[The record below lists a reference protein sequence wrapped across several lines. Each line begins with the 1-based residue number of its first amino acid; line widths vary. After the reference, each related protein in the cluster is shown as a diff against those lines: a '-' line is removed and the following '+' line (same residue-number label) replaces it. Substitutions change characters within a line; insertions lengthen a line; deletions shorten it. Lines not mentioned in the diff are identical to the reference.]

1 MKAEEFLKELEYL
14 LQDIPEEEKGDAIA
28 YYQDYFQEAGEEH
41 EQDVI
46 QELGSPERVA
56 AMIRAELGGNLEEG
70 GAFTDSGYQDE
81 RFRDPRYQVAERR
94 ELPDIREKI
103 SGEEKEADGSW
114 KTERADGS
122 WKDRLHRAGDCFRRS
137 GERFRR
143 GEGQARR
150 ADTRQGRL
158 LRVILLLAVLCV
170 ASPVLLGLGGTAAA
184 AAAGIGCLVIVAVVL
199 IGVVT
204 VAACIGAAAVL
215 VLGFGMLFTSGWS
228 GVLVIG
234 CGVFLLGLALF
245 GIALSVL
252 VYGTLIPGCIR
263 SVVDWIGGLLHR
275 GRRTRT

>member
-1 MKAEEFLKELEYL
+1 MKAAEFLKELEYL

-28 YYQDYFQEAGEEH
+28 YYRDYFQEAGEDH

-46 QELGSPERVA
+46 RELGSPERVA

-94 ELPDIREKI
+94 ELPDTREETVHASEG
-103 SGEEKEADGSW
+103 SG
-114 KTERADGS
+114 GS
-122 WKDRLHRAGDCFRRS
+122 WKDRFRRA

-143 GEGQARR
+143 GERQGRR

-158 LRVILLLAVLCV
+158 LRVILLLAVLSV
-170 ASPVLLGLGGTAAA
+170 ASPVLLGLGGAAGA
-184 AAAGIGCLVIVAVVL
+184 AAAGIACLLVLAVVL
-199 IGVVT
+199 IGVLT

-215 VLGFGMLFTSGWS
+215 ILGFGMLFTSGWS

-234 CGVFLLGLALF
+234 AGVFLLGLALF

-263 SVVDWIGGLLHR
+263 GVVDWIGGLLHR